1 MTEMMKGFSKVSSL
15 VEKKKKKKNGAGDGF
30 GWVTPH
36 WQLIG
41 SQTYIAPLYTL
52 LATTDSSFSLKIM

>member
-1 MTEMMKGFSKVSSL
+1 MTKMMKGFPKVSSL
-15 VEKKKKKKNGAGDGF
+15 VEKKKEKNGAGDGF
-30 GWVTPH
+30 GWVTPN

-52 LATTDSSFSLKIM
+52 LATTDTSFSLKIM

>member
-1 MTEMMKGFSKVSSL
+1 MTKMMKGFPKVSSL
-15 VEKKKKKKNGAGDGF
+15 VGKKKKRKKNGEGDGF

-41 SQTYIAPLYTL
+41 S
-52 LATTDSSFSLKIM
+52 